1 MLTLNWNVF
10 WIIFNVLILFVLLR
24 IFLFKPVLGMIEKRQ
39 NLIQSQ
45 LDDAADKNKEADE
58 LKSRYEESLKN
69 AKEESFQIVSD
80 AKERAKVQYA
90 HILDKANDD
99 AAQIVAQAGKTAEAD
114 REQMMRGAQS
124 ELAEVALAA
133 ASKILGSSVDADA
146 NRAMLDQFLS
156 EEGSDK

>member
-90 HILDKANDD
+90 HIIDKANDD